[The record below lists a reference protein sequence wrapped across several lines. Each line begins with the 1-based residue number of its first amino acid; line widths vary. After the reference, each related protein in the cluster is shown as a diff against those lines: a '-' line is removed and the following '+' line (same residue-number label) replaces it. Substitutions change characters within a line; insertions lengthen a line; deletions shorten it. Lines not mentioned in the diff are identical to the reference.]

1 MVKLIAI
8 IGATG
13 LQGGSVLKTFHASG
27 EYKIRAITR
36 NPNSNTVK
44 DLSKKYADV
53 EWVQADLNDL
63 SSLTKA
69 FSGADVVF
77 GVTNS
82 VDADLIQRIQSGDYE
97 AEYKQGKNIVDAAI
111 AEKVESL
118 ILSSM
123 YSIKQLSGGKYS
135 GAFHLETKYNAE
147 QYLLSKADQIKGF
160 ILHLGSYLE
169 NFTRTARI
177 ADDQTI
183 EFPFSV
189 KPTTKLPFVDTAN
202 DTGPVAKYA
211 LEHPN
216 ECLGLPLEVSG
227 GYYEAQE
234 IAKAYTKATGKP
246 ARYVQIPYDA
256 MGLDFVTQMFKSFDE
271 FGYFGLSTKFVERN
285 KKINH
290 KFVTPTEFWKNVEWD
305 GPSK

>member
-44 DLSKKYADV
+44 DLSKKYAGV
-53 EWVQADLNDL
+53 EWVQADLNNL
-63 SSLTKA
+63 SSLSKA

-97 AEYKQGKNIVDAAI
+97 ADT
-111 AEKVESL
+111 
-118 ILSSM
+118 M
-123 YSIKQLSGGKYS
+123 YSIKKLSGGKYS

-147 QYLLSKADQIKGF
+147 QYLLSKASQIKGF

-169 NFTRTARI
+169 NFTGTARI

-211 LEHPN
+211 LENPE

-234 IAKAYTKATGKP
+234 IAKAYTEATGKP

-271 FGYFGLSTKFVERN
+271 FGYFGFSTEFVERN

-290 KFVTPTEFWKNVEWD
+290 KFVTPTEFWKNLKWE